1 MKKQELKQIIKEC
14 IIEEGFVGDTGKFI
28 GKSFK
33 NVGKG
38 MGKLALKGAGILSS
52 AAIMTA
58 AKAAGW
64 GASEVERLA
73 KELMQKS
80 QEMKAL
86 EEQRKRLK

>member
-1 MKKQELKQIIKEC
+1 MKKQELKQLIKEC
-14 IIEEGFVGDTGKFI
+14 ILEEGILGDTGKFI

-52 AAIMTA
+52 AAIITA

-64 GASEVERLA
+64 GASEIERLG
-73 KELMQKS
+73 KELLQKS
-80 QEMKAL
+80 QKMKAL
-86 EEQRKRLK
+86 EEQQKRLK